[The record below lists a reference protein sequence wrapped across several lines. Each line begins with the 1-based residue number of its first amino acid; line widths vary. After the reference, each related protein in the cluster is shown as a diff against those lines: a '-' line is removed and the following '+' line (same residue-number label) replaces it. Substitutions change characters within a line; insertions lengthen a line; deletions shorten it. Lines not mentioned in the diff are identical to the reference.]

1 MKIVTSGLLLH
12 GMLMLVQMGN
22 CAKCSIK
29 GYRSN
34 IGQIGGIKNRGF
46 ICGQ

>member
-1 MKIVTSGLLLH
+1 MKIVISGLLLH
-12 GMLMLVQMGN
+12 GMLMLVQMGI

-34 IGQIGGIKNRGF
+34 VGK
-46 ICGQ
+46 